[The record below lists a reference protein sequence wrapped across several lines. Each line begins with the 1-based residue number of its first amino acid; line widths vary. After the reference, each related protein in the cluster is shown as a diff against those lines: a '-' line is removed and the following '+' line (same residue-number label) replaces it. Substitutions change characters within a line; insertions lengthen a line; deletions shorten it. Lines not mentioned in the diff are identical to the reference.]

1 MNQGKML
8 FILIGGWRRTILT
21 SETASE
27 ILRVIETYFVGYF
40 GYVSVARILY
50 EYVFGYTQTVVADE
64 LTCWKACVGT

>member
-1 MNQGKML
+1 MNQRNLL

-50 EYVFGYTQTVVADE
+50 EYVFGYAQTVIADE
-64 LTCWKACVGT
+64 LTCRKTSVGT